1 MTEYVEM
8 VSLKLLIYNSD
19 MICNRHVEND
29 PRLLIFNSALL
40 NYKTHEMTTLHST
53 DWFIN
58 IISGQY

>member
-1 MTEYVEM
+1 M

-19 MICNRHVEND
+19 MICSRYVENN

>member
-19 MICNRHVEND
+19 MICSRYVENN

-40 NYKTHEMTTLHST
+40 NYKTHEMTTLQST
-53 DWFIN
+53 DLFIN